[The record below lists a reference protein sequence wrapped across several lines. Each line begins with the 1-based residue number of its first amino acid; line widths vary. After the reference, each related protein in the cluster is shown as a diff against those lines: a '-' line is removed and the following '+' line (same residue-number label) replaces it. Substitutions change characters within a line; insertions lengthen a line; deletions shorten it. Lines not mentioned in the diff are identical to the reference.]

1 MEEALRFLKVGQ
13 GCCQTGKMLASQL
26 AASSQVR
33 KRYYSISEMK
43 FRIYPRRFPLPMVN
57 IMIYNNTFSKVHEK
71 EAVYFHN
78 CVEIEATA

>member
-1 MEEALRFLKVGQ
+1 
-13 GCCQTGKMLASQL
+13 
-26 AASSQVR
+26 
-33 KRYYSISEMK
+33 MK